1 MYVFY
6 FLSNIGVF
14 TLVGVIVRTIFK
26 RKTQVV
32 TAGMFFHDFVQS
44 LNMKAQF
51 WTAYVSLRGLNAMVE
66 LAQPLSLLLIFFKR
80 YTRNL
85 TPRELRDLTRPP
97 EFDSSPVYSL
107 YLWVFTISMFYSM
120 YSPIV
125 LPFALLAFAL
135 AYWAYK
141 YVLMYVYQ
149 TKYDSAG
156 EMWWCAINRMVV
168 SMVFFQIYLCG
179 CLRARMSEFTDQPK
193 EVHNSLPIV
202 YVVIPLPV
210 ITAVLGILLHL
221 RLRKRVGYMRES
233 VESASFDQQKRIS
246 TGSTE
251 ETIGDRFL
259 HPIFSQKLTTPAID
273 KRVRHLLPKVYRG
286 RTSMIRP
293 NKKANVNEGIGSGSY
308 GDYRFAG
315 SISGASTVYGSDTM
329 DLDSVMDERDRHDFD
344 GTATPDPFAKRQP
357 GGLSRS
363 YSVDSNISGATDT
376 MEMKAIGR
384 QHTNG
389 TSASQTNLLGPA
401 HHLRSPYNGSDAS
414 IDDVEET
421 MMLTNASLG
430 RINAGAPGGVYGN
443 PQPGHSMRGQVA
455 MLTQHQQPPVR
466 HVGGGNGIT
475 FADPGGYDLDDIIDN
490 GNSRMNSAPRYHPN
504 GDDDGWIRGDRQ
516 NGMHMAPAPHG
527 YYGGGGGPPGP
538 HFNEQQHN
546 EQTQP
551 SRYGARTPT
560 GTYGRQQQQQP
571 RNIPRWG

>member
-1 MYVFY
+1 M
-6 FLSNIGVF
+6 
-14 TLVGVIVRTIFK
+14 
-26 RKTQVV
+26 
-32 TAGMFFHDFVQS
+32 
-44 LNMKAQF
+44 
-51 WTAYVSLRGLNAMVE
+51 
-66 LAQPLSLLLIFFKR
+66 IFFKR

-135 AYWAYK
+135 GYWAYK
-141 YVLMYVYQ
+141 YVLIYVYQ
-149 TKYDSAG
+149 TKHDSAG

-168 SMVFFQIYLCG
+168 SMVLFQVYLCG

-193 EVHNSLPIV
+193 EVHDSLPIV

-210 ITAVLGILLHL
+210 ITTVLGIFLHL
-221 RLRKRVGYMRES
+221 RLKKRVEYMRES
-233 VESASFDQQKRIS
+233 VESASFDLQKRIS
-246 TGSTE
+246 TGSAE

-259 HPIFSQKLTTPAID
+259 HPIFSQPLTTPAID

-286 RTSMIRP
+286 RTSMIGP
-293 NKKANVNEGIGSGSY
+293 SKKANMNEGIGSGSY

-344 GTATPDPFAKRQP
+344 GTSTPDPFAKRQP

-363 YSVDSNISGATDT
+363 YSVDSIISGATDT

-384 QHTNG
+384 QYTNG

-401 HHLRSPYNGSDAS
+401 HHMRSPHNGSDAS
-414 IDDVEET
+414 INDVEET
-421 MMLTNASLG
+421 MMLTNASLS
-430 RINAGAPGGVYGN
+430 RINAGAPGGAYGN
-443 PQPGHSMRGQVA
+443 VQPGHSMRGQVA

-475 FADPGGYDLDDIIDN
+475 FADSGGYDLDDIIDN
-490 GNSRMNSAPRYHPN
+490 GNGRMDSAPRYRSN
-504 GDDDGWIRGDRQ
+504 GDDGNWIRGDEHDR
-516 NGMHMAPAPHG
+516 MRMTPAPHG
-527 YYGGGGGPPGP
+527 YYGGGGGPALGAGPPPGP
-538 HFNEQQHN
+538 QFNEQQHN
-546 EQTQP
+546 DQTQP
-551 SRYGARTPT
+551 SRYGARSPT
-560 GTYGRQQQQQP
+560 GTYGRQQQQQQQQQQ